1 MIRETQTGNRPIVFV
16 SSLVA
21 IVEIYSLSLFG
32 FKKKVKGFSE
42 KNGVLKENP
51 WLWESKLTIN
61 YLKLFMCGFL
71 RITQKISVH

>member
-1 MIRETQTGNRPIVFV
+1 MDMIRETQTGNMPIVFV

-51 WLWESKLTIN
+51 
-61 YLKLFMCGFL
+61 
-71 RITQKISVH
+71 